1 MFLEQAQIIN
11 KMEEIIDRE
20 MEKMNIMV
28 VGAHP
33 DDCDFKCGGT
43 ALKFLAAG
51 HTVRFLS
58 MTNGCMGHHL
68 DYGAAMAARR
78 YAETQAVARL
88 TGIEYRVMDIPDGG
102 LMPDLRSREMLLREI
117 RAYKPDIVITHRP
130 NDYHPDHRNT
140 GVLVMDSSY
149 MVIVPGTAP
158 GTPPL
163 RTQPFIFY
171 MSDDFTFPGPFVP
184 DVAVAI
190 DDVME
195 GKTAMLNCH
204 VSQVYEWL
212 PWADGDPDTVP
223 PAEDKKGRLAWL
235 AASLRQQDAPVAES
249 CRDLLKKRYGE
260 ETGAGIQCCEAF
272 QLCEYGR
279 QADEKTLQELFGF

>member
-1 MFLEQAQIIN
+1 MKTLN
-11 KMEEIIDRE
+11 V
-20 MEKMNIMV
+20 MV

-51 HTVRFLS
+51 HKVMFLS

-68 DYGAAMAARR
+68 DYGAALAARR

-88 TGIEYRVMDIPDGG
+88 TGIEYRVMDTPDGT
-102 LMPDLRSREMLLREI
+102 LMPDLRTREALLREI
-117 RAYKPDIVITHRP
+117 RGYQPDVIITHRP

-140 GVLVMDSSY
+140 GVLVMDTSY
-149 MVIVPGTAP
+149 MMIVPGAAP

-163 RTQPFIFY
+163 RNQPFIFY
-171 MSDDFTFPGPFVP
+171 MADDFTFPGPFAP
-184 DVAVAI
+184 QAAVDI

-195 GKTAMLNCH
+195 RKTAMLNCH
-204 VSQVYEWL
+204 ASQVYEWL
-212 PWADGDPDTVP
+212 PWTSGSSDAVP
-223 PAEDKKGRLAWL
+223 PAGDGKARLAWL
-235 AASLRQQDAPVAES
+235 AGGLKARDAPAAEKY
-249 CRDLLKKRYGE
+249 RELLKKQYGAE
-260 ETGAGIQCCEAF
+260 RGAGIKYCEAF

-279 QADEKTLQELFGF
+279 QGDEKTLRDLFTF

>member
-1 MFLEQAQIIN
+1 
-11 KMEEIIDRE
+11 
-20 MEKMNIMV
+20 MV

-51 HTVRFLS
+51 HRVLFLS
-58 MTNGCMGHHL
+58 MTNGCLGHHR
-68 DYGAAMAARR
+68 DYGATMAARR

-88 TGIEYRVMDIPDGG
+88 SGIEYRVMDIADGT
-102 LMPDLRSREMLLREI
+102 LTPDLLNRKMLLREI
-117 RAYKPDIVITHRP
+117 RAYKPDIIITHRP

-140 GVLVMDSSY
+140 GVLVMDCSY
-149 MVIVPGTAP
+149 MVIVPGAAPDTAP
-158 GTPPL
+158 P

-171 MSDDFTFPGPFVP
+171 MSDDFKFPGPFVP
-184 DVAVAI
+184 QVAIGI

-195 GKTAMLNCH
+195 RKTAILNCH

-212 PWADGDPDTVP
+212 PWAEGCQDTVP
-223 PAEDKKGRLAWL
+223 PADDQKGRFAWL
-235 AASLRQQDAPVAES
+235 AADLQKKDAPVAES
-249 CRDLLKKRYGE
+249 CRDLLKKRYGQAWG
-260 ETGAGIQCCEAF
+260 TAITYCEAF

-279 QADEKTLQELFGF
+279 QADEETIQGLFAF